1 MLIIDNKEFEVT
13 KKEIKLSKYTLN
25 RVDGYAISIHLNF
38 NYNNKKGYLNL
49 EAGHEKNND
58 IKVFINREYIGE
70 PFRGDSKSINFFEVF
85 DTDRFIDS
93 EIESDII
100 LKIDDIAYDKLHASF
115 LVNDS
120 IIKIKF
126 EDYLDIVNDQKTIE
140 SLKFNKVT
148 ENKNLVANSTYNSI
162 INTFNE
168 DEQDNILVS
177 EIDQNYMDG
186 NLLCEHYG
194 VDPNTGVNCL
204 ICECKRG
211 DIKSYVALLVPVGYI
226 YSMNKT
232 VRKYTNS
239 RMVSVAPIDFVLDK
253 TGMEYGSINPIGL
266 PKEWKIFIDPKVLE
280 VERII
285 CGSGVQKSKLS
296 LPSKY
301 LLKLDNAE
309 ILNDLAIEMES
320 IK

>member
-1 MLIIDNKEFEVT
+1 MLIIDNKEFEVVR
-13 KKEIKLSKYTLN
+13 KEIKLSKYILN
-25 RVDGYAISIHLNF
+25 RVEGYAISIHLNF
-38 NYNNKKGYLNL
+38 KYNDKKGYLNL
-49 EAGHEKNND
+49 EAGHETCSD
-58 IKVFINREYIGE
+58 INVFTNRKFKGA
-70 PFRGDSKSINFFEVF
+70 PFRGDSESINFFEVF
-85 DTDRFIDS
+85 DTERFIDS
-93 EIESDII
+93 EIESDIV
-100 LKIDDIAYDKLHASF
+100 LKIDDIVDDKIHVSF
-115 LVNDS
+115 EVNDI

-126 EDYLDIVNDQKTIE
+126 DDYLDIVVDDVKETLI
-140 SLKFNKVT
+140 FNKVI
-148 ENKNLVANSTYNSI
+148 ENKSLVASSTYNCI

-168 DEQDNILVS
+168 DEIDNILVS
-177 EIDQNYMDG
+177 KIDKDYMDG

-194 VDPNTGVNCL
+194 VDPKTGVNCL

-211 DIKSYVALLVPVGYI
+211 NLKNYVALLVPVGYI

-232 VRKYTNS
+232 VRKHTNS
-239 RMVSVAPIDFVLDK
+239 RVVSVAPIDFVLES

-285 CGSGVQKSKLS
+285 CGSGIQKSKLS

-309 ILNDLAIEMES
+309 ILNDLAIEMRDVE
-320 IK
+320 